1 MEKLE
6 QHHSSSSEQLENT
19 RKSRLE
25 LTMVIEN
32 NLIDKCSRGE
42 EWTNLEMENAEKI
55 IAWREKYNIRN

>member
-1 MEKLE
+1 
-6 QHHSSSSEQLENT
+6 
-19 RKSRLE
+19 
-25 LTMVIEN
+25 MVIEN